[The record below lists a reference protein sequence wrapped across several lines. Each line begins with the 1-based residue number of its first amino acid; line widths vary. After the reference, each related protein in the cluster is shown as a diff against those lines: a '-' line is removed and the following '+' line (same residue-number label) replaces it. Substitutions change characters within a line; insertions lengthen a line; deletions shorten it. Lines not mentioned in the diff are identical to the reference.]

1 MPSTLETYTS
11 PSLFSKLDNFELR
24 AHGIVEGFMHGL
36 HRSPFVGFSVEFNS
50 HREYAPGDD
59 LRHVN
64 WKLYARVKRLY
75 VKEYDAE
82 TNMNLYIMLDIS
94 GSMTCANTG
103 ISKLDYASSLAAA
116 LAHLALKQHDA
127 VGITLFADEVIA
139 HLPPKAKP
147 HQLEEI
153 LRTIRNSV
161 PRPVAETGRA
171 LQQCAELARHRGIC
185 VVISDLFD
193 DTDSL
198 MRAIELMRFRSHEV
212 VVFHVL
218 DRWERDLPVEGN
230 IQFEDLESSLHLTTH
245 ADGVR
250 EKYVKA
256 VTEWREQLDIEFH
269 NRSVERVEMVTDQ
282 PLDKALLDYLV
293 KRAACM

>member
-1 MPSTLETYTS
+1 MSLQTFTS
-11 PSLFSKLDNFELR
+11 PTLFSKLDNFELR

-64 WKLYARVKRLY
+64 WKIYARQKRLY

-116 LAHLALKQHDA
+116 LSHLALKQHDA
-127 VGITLFADEVIA
+127 VGITLFADEVVA
-139 HLPPKAKP
+139 HVPPKSKT

-153 LRTIRNSV
+153 LRTIQNAK
-161 PRPVAETGRA
+161 PAAVAETGRA

-185 VVISDLFD
+185 IVISDLFD
-193 DTDSL
+193 DTDAL
-198 MRAIELMRFRSHEV
+198 MTAIELMRFRNHEV
-212 VVFHVL
+212 IVFHVL
-218 DRWERDLPVEGN
+218 DRWERDLPLEGN
-230 IQFEDLESSLHLTTH
+230 VRFQDLETSLELTTH
-245 ADGVR
+245 ADGIR
-250 EKYVKA
+250 DKYIRA
-256 VTEWREQLDIEFH
+256 VTEWRQQLDVEFR
-269 NRSVERVEMVTDQ
+269 NRSVVRVELVTDE

-293 KRAACM
+293 KRAASG

>member
-1 MPSTLETYTS
+1 MSLQTFTS
-11 PSLFSKLDNFELR
+11 PTLFSKLDNFELR

-64 WKLYARVKRLY
+64 WKIYARQKRLY

-116 LAHLALKQHDA
+116 LSHLALKQHDA
-127 VGITLFADEVIA
+127 VGITLFADEVVA
-139 HLPPKAKP
+139 HVPPKSKT

-153 LRTIRNSV
+153 LRIIQNAK
-161 PRPVAETGRA
+161 PAPVAETGRA

-185 VVISDLFD
+185 IVISDLFD
-193 DTDSL
+193 DTDAL
-198 MRAIELMRFRSHEV
+198 MTAIELMRFRNHEV
-212 VVFHVL
+212 IVFHVL
-218 DRWERDLPVEGN
+218 DRWERDLPLEGN
-230 IQFEDLESSLHLTTH
+230 VRFQDLETSLELTTH
-245 ADGVR
+245 ADGIR
-250 EKYVKA
+250 DKYIRA
-256 VTEWREQLDIEFH
+256 VTEWRQQLDVEFR
-269 NRSVERVEMVTDQ
+269 NRSVVRVELVTDE

-293 KRAACM
+293 KRAASG

>member
-1 MPSTLETYTS
+1 MTADLTTFTS
-11 PSLFSKLDNFELR
+11 PTLFSKLDSFELR

-64 WKLYARVKRLY
+64 WKLYARQKRLY

-127 VGITLFADEVIA
+127 VGITLFADEVVA
-139 HLPPKAKP
+139 HLPPKAKT
-147 HQLEEI
+147 HQLEDI
-153 LRTIRNSV
+153 LRTIQNSK
-161 PRPVAETGRA
+161 PRPVSDAGRA

-193 DTDSL
+193 DTEAL
-198 MRAIELMRFRSHEV
+198 MTAIEQMRFRSHEV
-212 VVFHVL
+212 IVFHVL
-218 DRWERDLPVEGN
+218 DRWERDLPLEGN
-230 IQFEDLESSLHLTTH
+230 IQFEDLESSLRLTTH

-250 EKYVKA
+250 GKYIQA
-256 VTEWREQLDIEFH
+256 VTEWREQLDREFR
-269 NRSVERVEMVTDQ
+269 NRSVERIEMVTDE
-282 PLDKALLDYLV
+282 PLDQALLNYLV
-293 KRAACM
+293 KRAACF

>member
-1 MPSTLETYTS
+1 
-11 PSLFSKLDNFELR
+11 
-24 AHGIVEGFMHGL
+24 MHGL

-64 WKLYARVKRLY
+64 WKIYARQKRLY

-116 LAHLALKQHDA
+116 LSHLALKQHDA
-127 VGITLFADEVIA
+127 VGITLFADEVVA
-139 HLPPKAKP
+139 HVPPKSKT

-153 LRTIRNSV
+153 LRTIQNAK
-161 PRPVAETGRA
+161 PAPVAETGRA

-185 VVISDLFD
+185 IVISDLFD
-193 DTDSL
+193 DTDAL
-198 MRAIELMRFRSHEV
+198 MTAIELMRFRNHEV
-212 VVFHVL
+212 IVFHVL
-218 DRWERDLPVEGN
+218 DRWERDLPLEGN
-230 IQFEDLESSLHLTTH
+230 VRFQDLETSLELTTH
-245 ADGVR
+245 ADGIR
-250 EKYVKA
+250 DKYIRA
-256 VTEWREQLDIEFH
+256 VTEWRQQLDVEFR
-269 NRSVERVEMVTDQ
+269 NRSVVRVELVTDE

-293 KRAACM
+293 KRAASG

>member
-1 MPSTLETYTS
+1 MTSDLKTFTS
-11 PSLFSKLDNFELR
+11 PTLFSKLDSFELR

-64 WKLYARVKRLY
+64 WKIYARQKRLY

-116 LAHLALKQHDA
+116 LSHLALKQHDA
-127 VGITLFADEVIA
+127 VGITLFADEVVA
-139 HLPPKAKP
+139 HVPPKSKT

-153 LRTIRNSV
+153 LRTIQNAK
-161 PRPVAETGRA
+161 PAAVAETGRA

-185 VVISDLFD
+185 IVISDLFD
-193 DTDSL
+193 DTDAL
-198 MRAIELMRFRSHEV
+198 MTAIELMRFRNHEV
-212 VVFHVL
+212 IVFHVL
-218 DRWERDLPVEGN
+218 DRWERDLPLEGN
-230 IQFEDLESSLHLTTH
+230 VRFQDLETSLELTTH
-245 ADGVR
+245 ADGIR
-250 EKYVKA
+250 DKYIRA
-256 VTEWREQLDIEFH
+256 VTEWRQQLDVEFR
-269 NRSVERVEMVTDQ
+269 NRSVVRVELVTDE
-282 PLDKALLDYLV
+282 PLDKALVDYLV
-293 KRAACM
+293 KRAASG

>member
-1 MPSTLETYTS
+1 MTTDLKTFTS
-11 PSLFSKLDNFELR
+11 PTLFSKLDSFELR
-24 AHGIVEGFMHGL
+24 ARGIVEGFMHGL

-64 WKLYARVKRLY
+64 WKIYARQKRLY

-116 LAHLALKQHDA
+116 LSHLALKQHDA
-127 VGITLFADEVIA
+127 VGITLFADQVVA
-139 HLPPKAKP
+139 HLPPKSKT

-153 LRTIRNSV
+153 LRTIQNAK
-161 PRPVAETGRA
+161 PAPVAETGRA

-185 VVISDLFD
+185 IVISDLFD

-198 MRAIELMRFRSHEV
+198 MTAIELMRFRNHEV
-212 VVFHVL
+212 IVFHVL
-218 DRWERDLPVEGN
+218 DRWERDLPLEGN
-230 IQFEDLESSLHLTTH
+230 VRFQDLETSLELTTH
-245 ADGVR
+245 ADGIR
-250 EKYVKA
+250 DKYIRA
-256 VTEWREQLDIEFH
+256 VTEWRQQLDVEFR
-269 NRSVERVEMVTDQ
+269 NRSVERVELVTDE

-293 KRAACM
+293 KRAASG

>member
-1 MPSTLETYTS
+1 MSLQTFTS
-11 PSLFSKLDNFELR
+11 PTLFSKLDNFELR

-64 WKLYARVKRLY
+64 WKIYARQKRLY

-116 LAHLALKQHDA
+116 LSHLALKQHDA
-127 VGITLFADEVIA
+127 VGITLFADEVVA
-139 HLPPKAKP
+139 HVPPKSKT

-153 LRTIRNSV
+153 LRTIQNAK
-161 PRPVAETGRA
+161 PAAVAETGRA

-185 VVISDLFD
+185 IVISDLFD
-193 DTDSL
+193 DTDAL
-198 MRAIELMRFRSHEV
+198 MTAIELMRFRNHEV
-212 VVFHVL
+212 IVFHVL
-218 DRWERDLPVEGN
+218 DRWERDLPLEGN
-230 IQFEDLESSLHLTTH
+230 VRFQDLETSLELTTH
-245 ADGVR
+245 ADGIR
-250 EKYVKA
+250 DKYIRA
-256 VTEWREQLDIEFH
+256 VTEWRQQLDVEFR
-269 NRSVERVEMVTDQ
+269 NRSVVRVELVTDE
-282 PLDKALLDYLV
+282 PLDKALVDYLV
-293 KRAACM
+293 KRAASG

>member
-1 MPSTLETYTS
+1 MTTDLKTYTS
-11 PSLFSKLDNFELR
+11 PTLFSKLDSFELR

-64 WKLYARVKRLY
+64 WKIYARQKRLY

-116 LAHLALKQHDA
+116 LSHLALKQHDA
-127 VGITLFADEVIA
+127 VGITLFADQVVA
-139 HLPPKAKP
+139 HLPPKSKT
-147 HQLEEI
+147 HQLEDI
-153 LRTIRNSV
+153 LRTIQNAR
-161 PRPVAETGRA
+161 PAPVAETGRA

-185 VVISDLFD
+185 IVISDLFD

-198 MRAIELMRFRSHEV
+198 MTAIELMRFRNHEV
-212 VVFHVL
+212 IVFHVL
-218 DRWERDLPVEGN
+218 DRWERDLPLEGN
-230 IQFEDLESSLHLTTH
+230 VRFQDLETSLELTTH
-245 ADGVR
+245 ADGIR
-250 EKYVKA
+250 DKYIRA
-256 VTEWREQLDIEFH
+256 VTEWRQQLDVEFR
-269 NRSVERVEMVTDQ
+269 NRSVERVELVTDE

-293 KRAACM
+293 KRAASG

>member
-1 MPSTLETYTS
+1 MTTDLNSYTS
-11 PSLFSKLDNFELR
+11 PTLFSKLDNFELR

-64 WKLYARVKRLY
+64 WKIYARQKRLY

-94 GSMTCANTG
+94 GSMKCANTG
-103 ISKLDYASSLAAA
+103 ISKLDYAASLAAA
-116 LAHLALKQHDA
+116 LSHLALKQHDA
-127 VGITLFADEVIA
+127 VGITLFADQVVA
-139 HLPPKAKP
+139 HLPPKSKT

-153 LRTIRNSV
+153 LRTIQSAK
-161 PRPVAETGRA
+161 PRPVTETGRA

-193 DTDSL
+193 DTDAL
-198 MRAIELMRFRSHEV
+198 MTAIELMRFRNHEV
-212 VVFHVL
+212 IVFHVL
-218 DRWERDLPVEGN
+218 DRWERDLPLEGN
-230 IQFEDLESSLHLTTH
+230 VRFQDLETSLELTTH
-245 ADGVR
+245 ADGIR
-250 EKYVKA
+250 DKYIRA
-256 VTEWREQLDIEFH
+256 VTEWRQHLDVEFR
-269 NRSVERVEMVTDQ
+269 NRSVERVELVTDE

-293 KRAACM
+293 KRAASG

>member
-1 MPSTLETYTS
+1 MPSDLQSFTS
-11 PSLFSKLDNFELR
+11 PTLFSKLESFELR

-50 HREYAPGDD
+50 HREYVPGDD

-64 WKLYARVKRLY
+64 WKLYARQKRLY

-82 TNMNLYIMLDIS
+82 TNMNLYLMLDIS

-103 ISKLDYASSLAAA
+103 ISKLDYSKSLAAA

-127 VGITLFADEVIA
+127 VGITLFADEVVA
-139 HLPPKAKP
+139 HLPPKAKT
-147 HQLEEI
+147 HQLEDI
-153 LRTIRNSV
+153 LRTIQNSK
-161 PRPVAETGRA
+161 PRPVSDSSRS
-171 LQQCAELARHRGIC
+171 LQQCAELVRHRGIC

-193 DTDSL
+193 DLPSL
-198 MRAIELMRFRSHEV
+198 LTAIELMRFRNHEV
-212 VVFHVL
+212 IVFHVL
-218 DRWERDLPVEGN
+218 DRWERDLPLEGN
-230 IQFEDLESSLHLTTH
+230 IQFQDLESAGSLTTY

-250 EKYVKA
+250 EKYVQA
-256 VTEWREQLDIEFH
+256 VTEWREQLDTEFR
-269 NRSVERVEMVTDQ
+269 NRSVERVELVTDE

-293 KRAACM
+293 KRAASY

>member
-1 MPSTLETYTS
+1 MTSDLKTFTS
-11 PSLFSKLDNFELR
+11 PTLFSKLDSFELR

-64 WKLYARVKRLY
+64 WKIYARQKRLY

-116 LAHLALKQHDA
+116 LSHLALKQHDA
-127 VGITLFADEVIA
+127 VGITLFADEVVA
-139 HLPPKAKP
+139 HVPPKSKT

-153 LRTIRNSV
+153 LRTIQNAK
-161 PRPVAETGRA
+161 PAPVAETGRA

-185 VVISDLFD
+185 IVISDLFD
-193 DTDSL
+193 DTDAL
-198 MRAIELMRFRSHEV
+198 MTAIELMRFRNHEV
-212 VVFHVL
+212 IVFHVL
-218 DRWERDLPVEGN
+218 DRWERDLPLEGN
-230 IQFEDLESSLHLTTH
+230 VRFQDLETSLELTTH
-245 ADGVR
+245 ADGIR
-250 EKYVKA
+250 DKYIRA
-256 VTEWREQLDIEFH
+256 VTEWRQQLDVEFR
-269 NRSVERVEMVTDQ
+269 NRSVVRVELVTDE
-282 PLDKALLDYLV
+282 PLDKALVDYLV
-293 KRAACM
+293 KRAASG